1 MECGMNFQDL
11 IYVKRD
17 GGVLTEE
24 QIRWFINAFT
34 KNEIPDEQAGSFLMA
49 VFFQGLNKEELSV
62 WTDAMIKSGEILD
75 LSSVGKPTVDKHST
89 GGVGDK
95 ISLPLC
101 PLVASF
107 GAAVPQLSGR
117 GLGTFGGTL
126 DKMESVSGF
135 NITLSNEKMI
145 QQLKDVGVFITAAGA
160 GLAPADRKMYSFRDV
175 IGTVECIPL
184 IASSIMSKKIAE
196 GTQSL
201 VLDVKAGRGA
211 FMKDFS
217 KAKQL
222 AETMVEIGNK
232 AGVKTVALITQMD
245 TPLGN
250 AVGNALEVSESIDV
264 LNGKGPQDVIEI
276 TLALAKEMLQLA
288 GINKDPATGLK
299 DGTALQVWKKM
310 IVAQG
315 GNPDIEIPVAKQKE
329 NVVATQSGYITDLDA
344 YAIGLS
350 AWRLGAGRAKKE
362 DAVSK
367 TAGIICLAKE
377 GDYVEK
383 DQPVLELH
391 IDDSSR
397 LPLAKEALK
406 NAFTIAAEPREK
418 RKIVLERIS

>member
-1 MECGMNFQDL
+1 MNFQDL
-11 IYVKRD
+11 IYTKRD
-17 GGVLTEE
+17 GGVLTED

-49 VFFQGLNKEELSV
+49 VFFQGLNKEELNV

-217 KAKQL
+217 RAKQL

-406 NAFTIAAEPREK
+406 NAFTIGAEPREK

>member
-1 MECGMNFQDL
+1 MNFQDL

-49 VFFQGLNKEELSV
+49 VFFQGLNKEELNV

-315 GNPDIEIPVAKQKE
+315 GNPDLEIPVAKQKE
-329 NVVATQSGYITDLDA
+329 KIVATQSGYITDLDA

-406 NAFTIAAEPREK
+406 NAFTIGAEPREK

>member
-1 MECGMNFQDL
+1 MNFQDL
-11 IYVKRD
+11 IYAKRD
-17 GGVLTEE
+17 GGVLTEA

-217 KAKQL
+217 RAKQL

-310 IVAQG
+310 IIAQG
-315 GNPDIEIPVAKQKE
+315 GNPDIEIPVAKKKE

-391 IDDSSR
+391 IDDASR

-406 NAFTIAAEPREK
+406 NAFTIGAEPKEK
-418 RKIVLERIS
+418 RKIILERIS

>member
-1 MECGMNFQDL
+1 
-11 IYVKRD
+11 
-17 GGVLTEE
+17 
-24 QIRWFINAFT
+24 
-34 KNEIPDEQAGSFLMA
+34 
-49 VFFQGLNKEELSV
+49 
-62 WTDAMIKSGEILD
+62 
-75 LSSVGKPTVDKHST
+75 
-89 GGVGDK
+89 
-95 ISLPLC
+95 
-101 PLVASF
+101 
-107 GAAVPQLSGR
+107 
-117 GLGTFGGTL
+117 
-126 DKMESVSGF
+126 MESVSGF

-175 IGTVECIPL
+175 IGAVECIPL

-201 VLDVKAGRGA
+201 VLDVKTGRGA
-211 FMKDFS
+211 FMKDVVR
-217 KAKQL
+217 ARQL

-264 LNGKGPQDVIEI
+264 LNGKGPEDVIEI

-299 DGTALQVWKKM
+299 DGSAFATWKKM
-310 IVAQG
+310 IIAQG
-315 GNPDIEIPVAKQKE
+315 GNPDVEIPVASKKEKILAQK
-329 NVVATQSGYITDLDA
+329 SGYITDLDA

-383 DQPVLELH
+383 DQPILELH
-391 IDDSSR
+391 IDDESR
-397 LPLAKEALK
+397 VAMAKQDLEKA
-406 NAFTIAAEPREK
+406 ISIESEPREK
-418 RKIVLERIS
+418 RKVILERIS

>member
-1 MECGMNFQDL
+1 MNFQDL
-11 IYVKRD
+11 IYAKRD
-17 GGVLTEE
+17 GGVLTQE

-34 KNEIPDEQAGSFLMA
+34 KDEIPNEQAGSFLMA
-49 VFFQGLNKEELSV
+49 VFFQGLNKQELNV
-62 WTDAMIKSGEILD
+62 WTDAMIKSGEKLD
-75 LSSVGKPTVDKHST
+75 LSTVGKPTVDKHST

-117 GLGTFGGTL
+117 GLGISGGTL

-175 IGTVECIPL
+175 IGAVECIPL

-201 VLDVKAGRGA
+201 VLDVKTGRGA
-211 FMKDFS
+211 FMKDV
-217 KAKQL
+217 ARARQL

-264 LNGKGPQDVIEI
+264 LNGKGPEDVIEI

-299 DGTALQVWKKM
+299 DGTAFATWKEM
-310 IVAQG
+310 IIAQG
-315 GNPDIEIPVAKQKE
+315 GNPDIEIPVASKKEKILAQK
-329 NVVATQSGYITDLDA
+329 SGYITDLDA

-391 IDDSSR
+391 IDDESR
-397 LPLAKEALK
+397 VSMAKQDLEK
-406 NAFTIAAEPREK
+406 AFSIKTEPREK
-418 RKIVLERIS
+418 RKIILERIS

>member
-406 NAFTIAAEPREK
+406 NAFTIGAEPREK

>member
-1 MECGMNFQDL
+1 MNFQDL
-11 IYVKRD
+11 IYAKRD

-75 LSSVGKPTVDKHST
+75 LSNVGKPTVDKHST

-201 VLDVKAGRGA
+201 VLDVKTGRGA
-211 FMKDFS
+211 FMKDVS
-217 KAKQL
+217 RAKQL

-310 IVAQG
+310 IIAQG
-315 GNPDIEIPVAKQKE
+315 GNPDIEIPVAKKKE

-391 IDDSSR
+391 IDDASR

-406 NAFTIAAEPREK
+406 NAFTIGAEPKEK
-418 RKIVLERIS
+418 RKIILERIS

>member
-1 MECGMNFQDL
+1 MNFQDL
-11 IYVKRD
+11 IYAKRD
-17 GGVLTEE
+17 GGVLTEA

-49 VFFQGLNKEELSV
+49 VFFQGLNKEELNV

-217 KAKQL
+217 RAKQL

-299 DGTALQVWKKM
+299 DGSAMQVWKKM
-310 IVAQG
+310 IIAQG

-391 IDDSSR
+391 IDDASR

-406 NAFTIAAEPREK
+406 NAFTIGAEPKEK
-418 RKIVLERIS
+418 RKIILERIS

>member
-1 MECGMNFQDL
+1 MNFQDL
-11 IYVKRD
+11 IYAKRD
-17 GGVLTEE
+17 GGVLNEE

-217 KAKQL
+217 RAKQL

-299 DGTALQVWKKM
+299 DGSAMQVWKKM
-310 IVAQG
+310 IIAQG

-329 NVVATQSGYITDLDA
+329 NIVATQSGYITDLDA

-406 NAFTIAAEPREK
+406 NAFTISAEPKEK
-418 RKIVLERIS
+418 RKIILERIS

>member
-1 MECGMNFQDL
+1 MNFQDL
-11 IYVKRD
+11 IYAKRD
-17 GGVLTEE
+17 GGVLNEE

-299 DGTALQVWKKM
+299 DGSAMQVWKKM
-310 IVAQG
+310 IIAQG

-406 NAFTIAAEPREK
+406 NAFTIGAEPKEK
-418 RKIVLERIS
+418 RKIILERIS

>member
-1 MECGMNFQDL
+1 MNFQDL
-11 IYVKRD
+11 IYAKRD
-17 GGVLTEE
+17 GGVLNEE

-217 KAKQL
+217 RAKQL

-299 DGTALQVWKKM
+299 DGSAMQVWKKM
-310 IVAQG
+310 IIAQG

-329 NVVATQSGYITDLDA
+329 NIVATQSGYITDLDA

-391 IDDSSR
+391 IDEASR
-397 LPLAKEALK
+397 LPFAKEALK
-406 NAFTIAAEPREK
+406 NAFTIGAEPKEK
-418 RKIVLERIS
+418 RKIILERIS

>member
-1 MECGMNFQDL
+1 MNFQDL
-11 IYVKRD
+11 IYTKRD
-17 GGVLTEE
+17 GGVLSEE
-24 QIRWFINAFT
+24 QIRWFIDKFT

-49 VFFQGLNKEELSV
+49 VFFRGLNKEELNV
-62 WTDAMIKSGEILD
+62 WTDAMIKSGEKLD
-75 LSSVGKPTVDKHST
+75 LSKVGKPTVDKHST

-135 NITLSNEKMI
+135 NISLSNDQMI
-145 QQLKDVGVFITAAGA
+145 NQLKNVGVFITAAGV

-175 IGTVECIPL
+175 IGAVECIPL

-211 FMKDFS
+211 FMKDFA

-222 AETMVEIGNK
+222 AETMVEIGNN
-232 AGVKTVALITQMD
+232 AGVKTVALITQME

-264 LNGKGPQDVIEI
+264 LNGKGPSDVIEI
-276 TLALAKEMLQLA
+276 TLALAKEMLTLA
-288 GINKDPATGLK
+288 GIDKDPAEGLK
-299 DGTALQVWKKM
+299 NGSAFNVWKNM
-310 IVAQG
+310 IKAQG
-315 GNPDIEIPVAKQKE
+315 GNPEAEIPMAKKKE
-329 NVVATQSGYITDLDA
+329 FILANKSGYITDLNA
-344 YAIGLS
+344 YSIGLS

-367 TAGIICLAKE
+367 TAGIMCLAKE
-377 GDYVEK
+377 GDFVEK

-391 IDDSSR
+391 IDDETRTNS
-397 LPLAKEALK
+397 AKDALL
-406 NAFTIAAEPREK
+406 NAFEIGPEPKEK

>member
-1 MECGMNFQDL
+1 MNFQDL

-49 VFFQGLNKEELSV
+49 VFFQGLNKEELNV

-406 NAFTIAAEPREK
+406 NAFTIGAEPREK

>member
-1 MECGMNFQDL
+1 MNFQDL
-11 IYVKRD
+11 IYTKRD
-17 GGVLTEE
+17 GGVLSEE
-24 QIRWFINAFT
+24 QIKWFINGFT

-49 VFFQGLNKEELSV
+49 IFFQGLNKQELNY
-62 WTDAMIKSGEILD
+62 WTNAMVNSGEKLD
-75 LSSVGKPTVDKHST
+75 LSTVGKPTVDKHST

-126 DKMESVSGF
+126 DKMESVVGF
-135 NITLSNEKMI
+135 NISLSNNQMI
-145 QQLKDVGVFITAAGA
+145 NQLKDVGVFISAAGV

-175 IGTVECIPL
+175 IGAVECIHL

-211 FMKDFS
+211 FMKDVS
-217 KAKQL
+217 RAKQL
-222 AETMVEIGNK
+222 AETMVEIGNA
-232 AGVKTVALITQMD
+232 AGVKTIALITQME

-250 AVGNALEVSESIDV
+250 AVGNALEVSESIEV
-264 LNGKGPQDVIEI
+264 LNGKGPADVVEL
-276 TLALAKEMLQLA
+276 TLALAQEMLELA
-288 GINKDPATGLK
+288 GIKKDPAMALK
-299 DGTALQVWKKM
+299 DGSAFATWKKM
-310 IVAQG
+310 ITAQG
-315 GNPDIEIPVAKQKE
+315 GNPEAKIPVADKKE
-329 NVVATQSGYITDLDA
+329 NILAPKAGYIADLDA

-362 DAVSK
+362 DIVSK

-377 GDYVEK
+377 GDFVEK

-391 IDDSSR
+391 IDDPAR
-397 LPLAKEALK
+397 LQMAKEALK
-406 NAFTIAAEPREK
+406 TAFTIGSEPCEK
-418 RKIVLERIS
+418 RKIILERIS

>member
-1 MECGMNFQDL
+1 MNFQDL
-11 IYVKRD
+11 IYAKRD

-49 VFFQGLNKEELSV
+49 VFFQGLNKEELNV

-75 LSSVGKPTVDKHST
+75 LASVGKPTVDKHST

-126 DKMESVSGF
+126 DKMESISGF

-264 LNGKGPQDVIEI
+264 LNGKGPQDVIEL

-329 NVVATQSGYITDLDA
+329 NIVATQSGYITDLDA

-406 NAFTIAAEPREK
+406 NAFTIGAEPREK

>member
-1 MECGMNFQDL
+1 MNFQDL
-11 IYVKRD
+11 IYTKRD
-17 GGVLTEE
+17 GGILSEE
-24 QIRWFINAFT
+24 QIRWFIDKFT

-49 VFFQGLNKEELSV
+49 VFFRGLNKEELNI
-62 WTDAMIKSGEILD
+62 WTDAMIKSGEKLD
-75 LSSVGKPTVDKHST
+75 LSTVGKPTVDKHST

-107 GAAVPQLSGR
+107 AAAVPQLSGR

-135 NITLSNEKMI
+135 NISLTNEQMI
-145 QQLKDVGVFITAAGA
+145 KQLKDVGVFITAAGV

-175 IGTVECIPL
+175 IGAVECIPL

-211 FMKDFS
+211 FMKDFA

-222 AETMVEIGNK
+222 AETMVEIGNN
-232 AGVKTVALITQMD
+232 AGVKTVALITQME

-264 LNGKGPQDVIEI
+264 LNGKGPSDVIEI
-276 TLALAKEMLQLA
+276 TLALAKEMLNLA
-288 GINKDPATGLK
+288 GINKDPAEGLK
-299 DGTALQVWKKM
+299 NGSAFNVWKNM
-310 IVAQG
+310 IKAQG
-315 GNPDIEIPVAKQKE
+315 GNPDAEIPVAKKKE
-329 NVVATQSGYITDLDA
+329 YILANESGYITDLNA
-344 YAIGLS
+344 YSIGLS

-377 GDYVEK
+377 GTFVEK

-391 IDDSSR
+391 IDDETRITS
-397 LPLAKEALK
+397 AKEALLD
-406 NAFTIAAEPREK
+406 AFEIGPEPKEK

>member
-1 MECGMNFQDL
+1 MNFQDL
-11 IYVKRD
+11 IYTKRD
-17 GGVLTEE
+17 GGVLRAD
-24 QIRWFINAFT
+24 QIRWFIEKFT

-49 VFFQGLNKEELSV
+49 VFFQGLNKEELNV
-62 WTDAMIKSGEILD
+62 WTDAMIKSGEKLD
-75 LSSVGKPTVDKHST
+75 LSKVGKPTVDKHST

-135 NITLSNEKMI
+135 NISLSNEQMI
-145 QQLKDVGVFITAAGA
+145 NQLKNVGVFITAAGV

-175 IGTVECIPL
+175 IGAVECIPL

-222 AETMVEIGNK
+222 AETMVEIGNN
-232 AGVKTVALITQMD
+232 AGVKTVALITQME

-250 AVGNALEVSESIDV
+250 AVGNALEVSEAIDV
-264 LNGKGPQDVIEI
+264 LNGKGPSDVIEI
-276 TLALAKEMLQLA
+276 TLALAKEMLNLA
-288 GINKDPATGLK
+288 GIDKDPAQGLK
-299 DGTALQVWKKM
+299 DGSAFNIWKNM
-310 IVAQG
+310 IKAQG
-315 GNPDIEIPVAKQKE
+315 GNPDAEIPVAKKKE
-329 NVVATQSGYITDLDA
+329 LVLSKQSGYITDLNA

-383 DQPVLELH
+383 GQPVLELH
-391 IDDSSR
+391 IDDETRLSS
-397 LPLAKEALK
+397 AQDALI
-406 NAFTIAAEPREK
+406 NAFEIGSEPKEK
-418 RKIVLERIS
+418 RKMVLERIS

>member
-1 MECGMNFQDL
+1 MNFQDL
-11 IYVKRD
+11 IYTKRD
-17 GGVLTEE
+17 GGVLSAD
-24 QIRWFINAFT
+24 QIRWFIKKFT

-49 VFFQGLNKEELSV
+49 VFFQGLNKEELNV
-62 WTDAMIKSGEILD
+62 WTDAMIKSGEKLD
-75 LSSVGKPTVDKHST
+75 LSKVGKPTVDKQST

-135 NITLSNEKMI
+135 NISLSNEQMI
-145 QQLKDVGVFITAAGA
+145 NQLKNVGVFITAAGV

-175 IGTVECIPL
+175 IGAVECIPL

-222 AETMVEIGNK
+222 AETMVEIGNN
-232 AGVKTVALITQMD
+232 AGVKTVALITQME

-250 AVGNALEVSESIDV
+250 AVGNALEVSEAIDV
-264 LNGKGPQDVIEI
+264 LNGKGPSDVIEI
-276 TLALAKEMLQLA
+276 TLALAKEMLNLA
-288 GINKDPATGLK
+288 GIDKDPAQGLK
-299 DGTALQVWKKM
+299 DGSAFNIWKNM
-310 IVAQG
+310 IKAQG
-315 GNPDIEIPVAKQKE
+315 GNPDAEIPVAKKKE
-329 NVVATQSGYITDLDA
+329 LVLSKQSGYITDLNA

-383 DQPVLELH
+383 GQPVLELH
-391 IDDSSR
+391 IDDETR
-397 LPLAKEALK
+397 LNSAQDALI
-406 NAFTIAAEPREK
+406 NAFEIGSEPKEK

>member
-1 MECGMNFQDL
+1 MNFQDL
-11 IYVKRD
+11 IYAKRD
-17 GGVLTEE
+17 GGVLTEA

-49 VFFQGLNKEELSV
+49 VFFQGLNKEELNV

-310 IVAQG
+310 IIAQG

-391 IDDSSR
+391 IDDASR

-406 NAFTIAAEPREK
+406 NAFTIGAEPKEK
-418 RKIVLERIS
+418 RKIILERIS

>member
-1 MECGMNFQDL
+1 MNFRDL
-11 IYVKRD
+11 IYAKRD
-17 GGVLTEE
+17 GGVLNEE

-49 VFFQGLNKEELSV
+49 VFFQGLNKEELNV
-62 WTDAMIKSGEILD
+62 WTDAMIKSGEVLD

-160 GLAPADRKMYSFRDV
+160 GLAPADRKMYSIRDV
-175 IGTVECIPL
+175 IGAVECIPL

-310 IVAQG
+310 IIAQG
-315 GNPDIEIPVAKQKE
+315 GNPDIEIPVATKKE

-377 GDYVEK
+377 GDFVEK

-391 IDDSSR
+391 IDEASR
-397 LPLAKEALK
+397 LPFAKEALK
-406 NAFTIAAEPREK
+406 NAFTIGSEPKEK
-418 RKIVLERIS
+418 RKIILERIS

>member
-1 MECGMNFQDL
+1 MNFQDL
-11 IYVKRD
+11 IYTKRD

-34 KNEIPDEQAGSFLMA
+34 KDEIPNEQAGSFLMA
-49 VFFQGLNKEELSV
+49 VFFQGLNKQELNV

-117 GLGTFGGTL
+117 GLGISGGTL

-175 IGTVECIPL
+175 IGAVECIPL

-201 VLDVKAGRGA
+201 VLDVKTGRGA
-211 FMKDFS
+211 FMKDVVR
-217 KAKQL
+217 ARQL

-264 LNGKGPQDVIEI
+264 LNGKGPEDVIEI

-299 DGTALQVWKKM
+299 DGSAFATWKKM
-310 IVAQG
+310 IIAQG
-315 GNPDIEIPVAKQKE
+315 GNPDVEIPVASKKEKILAQK
-329 NVVATQSGYITDLDA
+329 SGYITDLDA

-383 DQPVLELH
+383 DQPILELH
-391 IDDSSR
+391 IDDESR
-397 LPLAKEALK
+397 VAMAKQDLEKA
-406 NAFTIAAEPREK
+406 ISIESEPREK
-418 RKIVLERIS
+418 RKVILERIS

>member
-1 MECGMNFQDL
+1 MNFQDL
-11 IYVKRD
+11 IYAKRD
-17 GGVLTEE
+17 GGVLTEA

-217 KAKQL
+217 RAKQL

-299 DGTALQVWKKM
+299 DGSAMQVWKKM
-310 IVAQG
+310 IIAQG
-315 GNPDIEIPVAKQKE
+315 GNPDIEIPVAKKKE

-406 NAFTIAAEPREK
+406 NAFTIGAEPKEK
-418 RKIVLERIS
+418 RKIILERIS

>member
-1 MECGMNFQDL
+1 MNFQDL
-11 IYVKRD
+11 IYTKRD
-17 GGVLTEE
+17 GGILSEE
-24 QIRWFINAFT
+24 QIRWFIDKFT

-49 VFFQGLNKEELSV
+49 VFFRGLNKEELNI
-62 WTDAMIKSGEILD
+62 WTDAMIKSGEKLD
-75 LSSVGKPTVDKHST
+75 LSTVGKPTVDKHST

-107 GAAVPQLSGR
+107 AAAVPQLSGR

-135 NITLSNEKMI
+135 NISLTNEQMI
-145 QQLKDVGVFITAAGA
+145 KQLKDVGVFITAAGV

-175 IGTVECIPL
+175 IGAVECIPL

-211 FMKDFS
+211 FMKDFA

-222 AETMVEIGNK
+222 AETMVEIGNN
-232 AGVKTVALITQMD
+232 AGVKTVALITQME

-264 LNGKGPQDVIEI
+264 LNGKGPSDVIEI
-276 TLALAKEMLQLA
+276 TLALAKEMLNLA
-288 GINKDPATGLK
+288 GINKDPAEGLK
-299 DGTALQVWKKM
+299 NGSAFNVWKNM
-310 IVAQG
+310 IKAQG
-315 GNPDIEIPVAKQKE
+315 GNPDAAIPVAKKKE
-329 NVVATQSGYITDLDA
+329 YILANESGYITDLNA
-344 YAIGLS
+344 YSIGLS

-377 GDYVEK
+377 GTFVEK

-391 IDDSSR
+391 IDDETRITS
-397 LPLAKEALK
+397 AKEALLD
-406 NAFTIAAEPREK
+406 AFEIGPEPKEK

>member
-1 MECGMNFQDL
+1 MNFQDL

-49 VFFQGLNKEELSV
+49 VFFQGLNKEELNV

-126 DKMESVSGF
+126 DKMESISGF

-232 AGVKTVALITQMD
+232 VGVKTVALITQMD

-329 NVVATQSGYITDLDA
+329 NIVATQSGYITDLDA

-406 NAFTIAAEPREK
+406 NAFTIGAEPREK

>member
-1 MECGMNFQDL
+1 MNFQDL
-11 IYVKRD
+11 IYAKRD
-17 GGVLTEE
+17 GGVLTEA

-49 VFFQGLNKEELSV
+49 VFFQGLNKEELNV

-299 DGTALQVWKKM
+299 DGSAMQVWKKM
-310 IVAQG
+310 IIAQG

-406 NAFTIAAEPREK
+406 NAFTIGAEPKEK
-418 RKIVLERIS
+418 RKIILERIS

>member
-1 MECGMNFQDL
+1 MNFQDL
-11 IYVKRD
+11 IYAKRD

-201 VLDVKAGRGA
+201 VVDVKAGRGA

-299 DGTALQVWKKM
+299 DGSAMQVWKKM
-310 IVAQG
+310 IIAQG

-383 DQPVLELH
+383 DQPILELH
-391 IDDSSR
+391 IDDASR

-406 NAFTIAAEPREK
+406 NAFTIGAEPKEK
-418 RKIVLERIS
+418 RKIILERIS

>member
-1 MECGMNFQDL
+1 
-11 IYVKRD
+11 
-17 GGVLTEE
+17 
-24 QIRWFINAFT
+24 
-34 KNEIPDEQAGSFLMA
+34 MA

-299 DGTALQVWKKM
+299 DGSAMQVWKKM
-310 IVAQG
+310 IIAQG

-391 IDDSSR
+391 IDDASR

-406 NAFTIAAEPREK
+406 NAFTIGAEPKEK
-418 RKIVLERIS
+418 RKIILERIS

>member
-1 MECGMNFQDL
+1 MNFQDL
-11 IYVKRD
+11 IYTKRD
-17 GGVLTEE
+17 GGILSEE
-24 QIRWFINAFT
+24 QIRWFIDKFT

-49 VFFQGLNKEELSV
+49 VFFRGLNKEELNI
-62 WTDAMIKSGEILD
+62 WTDAMIKSGEKLD
-75 LSSVGKPTVDKHST
+75 LSTVGKPTVDKHST

-107 GAAVPQLSGR
+107 AAAVPQLSGR

-135 NITLSNEKMI
+135 NISLTNEQMI
-145 QQLKDVGVFITAAGA
+145 KQLKDVGVFITAAGV

-175 IGTVECIPL
+175 IGAVECIPL

-211 FMKDFS
+211 FMKDFA

-222 AETMVEIGNK
+222 AETMVEIGNN
-232 AGVKTVALITQMD
+232 AGVKTVALITQME

-264 LNGKGPQDVIEI
+264 LNGKGPSDVIEI
-276 TLALAKEMLQLA
+276 TLALAKEMLNLA
-288 GINKDPATGLK
+288 GINKDPAEGLK
-299 DGTALQVWKKM
+299 NGSAFNVWKNM
-310 IVAQG
+310 IKAQG
-315 GNPDIEIPVAKQKE
+315 GNPDTEIPVAKKKE
-329 NVVATQSGYITDLDA
+329 YILANESGYITDLNA
-344 YAIGLS
+344 YSIGLS

-377 GDYVEK
+377 GTFVEK

-391 IDDSSR
+391 IDDETRITS
-397 LPLAKEALK
+397 AKEALLD
-406 NAFTIAAEPREK
+406 AFEIGPEPKEK

>member
-1 MECGMNFQDL
+1 MNFQDL
-11 IYVKRD
+11 IYTKRD
-17 GGVLTEE
+17 GGVLSEE
-24 QIRWFINAFT
+24 QIRWFIDKFT

-49 VFFQGLNKEELSV
+49 VYFRGLNKEELNV
-62 WTDAMIKSGEILD
+62 WTDAMIKSGEKLD
-75 LSSVGKPTVDKHST
+75 LSKVGKPTVDKHST

-135 NITLSNEKMI
+135 NISLSNEQMI
-145 QQLKDVGVFITAAGA
+145 NQLKNVGVFITAAGV

-175 IGTVECIPL
+175 IGAVECIPL

-222 AETMVEIGNK
+222 AETMVEIGNN
-232 AGVKTVALITQMD
+232 AGVKTVALITQME

-250 AVGNALEVSESIDV
+250 AVGNALEVSEAIDV
-264 LNGKGPQDVIEI
+264 LNGKGPSDVIEI
-276 TLALAKEMLQLA
+276 TLALAKEMLNLA
-288 GINKDPATGLK
+288 GIDKDPAQGLK
-299 DGTALQVWKKM
+299 DGSAFNIWKKM
-310 IVAQG
+310 IKAQG
-315 GNPDIEIPVAKQKE
+315 GNPDAEIPVAKKKE
-329 NVVATQSGYITDLDA
+329 LVLSKQSGYITDLNA

-383 DQPVLELH
+383 GQPVLELH
-391 IDDSSR
+391 IDDETRLSS
-397 LPLAKEALK
+397 AQDALI
-406 NAFTIAAEPREK
+406 NAFEIGSEPKEK

>member
-1 MECGMNFQDL
+1 MNFQDL
-11 IYVKRD
+11 IYTKRD
-17 GGVLTEE
+17 GGVLTED

-49 VFFQGLNKEELSV
+49 VFFQGLNKKELNV

-276 TLALAKEMLQLA
+276 TLALAKEMLELA
-288 GINKDPATGLK
+288 GIKKDPATGLK
-299 DGTALQVWKKM
+299 DGSAMQVWKKM
-310 IVAQG
+310 IIAQG
-315 GNPDIEIPVAKQKE
+315 GNPDIEIPVATKKE
-329 NVVATQSGYITDLDA
+329 KVVATQSGYITDLDA

-362 DAVSK
+362 DVVSK

-391 IDDSSR
+391 IDEAAR
-397 LPLAKEALK
+397 LPFAKEALK
-406 NAFTIAAEPREK
+406 NAFSIGAEPKEK
-418 RKIVLERIS
+418 RKIILERIS

>member
-1 MECGMNFQDL
+1 MNFQDL
-11 IYVKRD
+11 IYTKRD
-17 GGVLTEE
+17 GGVLTED

-135 NITLSNEKMI
+135 NITLSNKKMI

-232 AGVKTVALITQMD
+232 AGVKTVALITQMG

-276 TLALAKEMLQLA
+276 TLALAKEMLELA
-288 GINKDPATGLK
+288 GIKKDPATGLK
-299 DGTALQVWKKM
+299 DGSAMQVWKKM
-310 IVAQG
+310 IIAQG
-315 GNPDIEIPVAKQKE
+315 GNPDIEIPVATKKE
-329 NVVATQSGYITDLDA
+329 KVVATQSGYITDLDA

-391 IDDSSR
+391 IDDASR
-397 LPLAKEALK
+397 LPLAKETLK
-406 NAFTIAAEPREK
+406 NAFTIGAEPKEK
-418 RKIVLERIS
+418 RKIILERIS

>member
-1 MECGMNFQDL
+1 MNFQDL
-11 IYVKRD
+11 IYTKRD
-17 GGVLTEE
+17 GGILSEE
-24 QIRWFINAFT
+24 QIRWFIDKFT

-49 VFFQGLNKEELSV
+49 VFFRGLNKEELNI
-62 WTDAMIKSGEILD
+62 WTDAMIKSGEKLD
-75 LSSVGKPTVDKHST
+75 LSTVGKPTVDKHST

-126 DKMESVSGF
+126 DKMESFSGF
-135 NITLSNEKMI
+135 NISLSNEQMI
-145 QQLKDVGVFITAAGA
+145 NQLKNVGVFITAAGV

-175 IGTVECIPL
+175 IGAVECIPL

-211 FMKDFS
+211 FMKDFA

-222 AETMVEIGNK
+222 AETMVEIGNN
-232 AGVKTVALITQMD
+232 AGVKTVALITQME

-264 LNGKGPQDVIEI
+264 LNGKGPSDVIEI
-276 TLALAKEMLQLA
+276 TLALAKEMLNLA
-288 GINKDPATGLK
+288 GINKDPAEGLK
-299 DGTALQVWKKM
+299 NGSAFNVWKNM
-310 IVAQG
+310 IKAQG
-315 GNPDIEIPVAKQKE
+315 GNPDAEIPVAKKKE
-329 NVVATQSGYITDLDA
+329 YILANESGYITDLNA
-344 YAIGLS
+344 YSIGLS

-377 GDYVEK
+377 GTFVEK

-391 IDDSSR
+391 IDDETRITS
-397 LPLAKEALK
+397 AKEALLD
-406 NAFTIAAEPREK
+406 AFEIGPEPKEK

>member
-1 MECGMNFQDL
+1 MNFQDL
-11 IYVKRD
+11 IYAKRD
-17 GGVLTEE
+17 GGVLTEA

-310 IVAQG
+310 IIAQG
-315 GNPDIEIPVAKQKE
+315 GNPDIEIPVAKKKE

-383 DQPVLELH
+383 DQPILELH
-391 IDDSSR
+391 IDDASR

-406 NAFTIAAEPREK
+406 NAFTIGAEPKEK
-418 RKIVLERIS
+418 RKIILERIS

>member
-1 MECGMNFQDL
+1 
-11 IYVKRD
+11 
-17 GGVLTEE
+17 
-24 QIRWFINAFT
+24 
-34 KNEIPDEQAGSFLMA
+34 MA
-49 VFFQGLNKEELSV
+49 VFFQGLNKEELNV

-75 LSSVGKPTVDKHST
+75 LSGVGKPTVDKHST

-310 IVAQG
+310 IIAQG
-315 GNPDIEIPVAKQKE
+315 GNPDIEIPVATKKE
-329 NVVATQSGYITDLDA
+329 KVVATQSGYITDLDA

-391 IDDSSR
+391 IDEAAR
-397 LPLAKEALK
+397 LPFAKEALK
-406 NAFTIAAEPREK
+406 NAFSIGAEPKEK
-418 RKIVLERIS
+418 RKIILERIS

>member
-1 MECGMNFQDL
+1 MNFQDL
-11 IYVKRD
+11 IYTKRD
-17 GGVLTEE
+17 GGVLSEE
-24 QIRWFINAFT
+24 QIRWFIDKFT

-49 VFFQGLNKEELSV
+49 VFFRGLNKEELSV
-62 WTDAMIKSGEILD
+62 WTDAMIKSGEKLD
-75 LSSVGKPTVDKHST
+75 LSKVGKPTVDKHST

-135 NITLSNEKMI
+135 NISLSNDQMI
-145 QQLKDVGVFITAAGA
+145 NQLKNVGVFITAAGV

-175 IGTVECIPL
+175 IGAVECIPL

-211 FMKDFS
+211 FMKDFA

-222 AETMVEIGNK
+222 AETMVEIGNN
-232 AGVKTVALITQMD
+232 AGVKTVALITQME

-264 LNGKGPQDVIEI
+264 LNGKGPSDVIEI
-276 TLALAKEMLQLA
+276 TLALAKEMLTLA
-288 GINKDPATGLK
+288 GIDKDPAEGLK
-299 DGTALQVWKKM
+299 NGSAFNVWKNM
-310 IVAQG
+310 IKAQG
-315 GNPDIEIPVAKQKE
+315 GNPEAEITMAKKKE
-329 NVVATQSGYITDLDA
+329 FILANKSGYITDLNA
-344 YAIGLS
+344 YSIGLS

-367 TAGIICLAKE
+367 TAGILCLAKE
-377 GDYVEK
+377 GDFVEK

-391 IDDSSR
+391 IDDETRINS
-397 LPLAKEALK
+397 AKVALL
-406 NAFTIAAEPREK
+406 NAFEIGPEPKEK